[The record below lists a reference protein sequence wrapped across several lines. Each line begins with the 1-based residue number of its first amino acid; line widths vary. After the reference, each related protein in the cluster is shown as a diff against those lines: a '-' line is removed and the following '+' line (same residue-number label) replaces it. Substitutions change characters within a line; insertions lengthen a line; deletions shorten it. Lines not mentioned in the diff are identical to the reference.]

1 MLGSLLIV
9 VGVTAYSLRIT
20 RDLEGQNRLITEM
33 FSDLASRLLFS
44 GESREAERVIGII
57 NEIKIPLIITDN
69 AGRPI
74 FWNSGVTGIPD
85 VDDYELIMRQDP
97 QNPKD
102 PRIARAVKL
111 AAELDRHSE
120 PFAIMGPDGRRQ
132 GTLHYGQS
140 ALSRQVRT
148 MPYLELAIMVLFFLA
163 ILWGMQI
170 KKANDQNLLFAGMAK
185 ETAHQ
190 MGTPLTSIMGWLALL
205 QDRAPADDDTLAE
218 LAKDVERLNKVS
230 ARFSQ
235 IGSKPKLLDTGL
247 QGVIEDTIE
256 YFRRRLPHL
265 GGRVELRSEGAARN
279 VVAFNRDLMAWVFE
293 NLVKNG
299 IDALEDGKGTVAIRL
314 SDRPEGGVEIRVS
327 DTGRGIK
334 PSHRAKIFEPGFST
348 KSRGWGMGLALV
360 KRIVTQYHGG
370 RIRVESTG
378 QQGTVFS
385 LLLPGKDD

>member
-44 GESREAERVIGII
+44 GESQEAERVIGII

-132 GTLHYGQS
+132 GPT
-140 ALSRQVRT
+140 
-148 MPYLELAIMVLFFLA
+148 
-163 ILWGMQI
+163 
-170 KKANDQNLLFAGMAK
+170 N
-185 ETAHQ
+185 
-190 MGTPLTSIMGWLALL
+190 
-205 QDRAPADDDTLAE
+205 
-218 LAKDVERLNKVS
+218 
-230 ARFSQ
+230 
-235 IGSKPKLLDTGL
+235 
-247 QGVIEDTIE
+247 
-256 YFRRRLPHL
+256 
-265 GGRVELRSEGAARN
+265 GAAARC
-279 VVAFNRDLMAWVFE
+279 A
-293 NLVKNG
+293 
-299 IDALEDGKGTVAIRL
+299 
-314 SDRPEGGVEIRVS
+314 
-327 DTGRGIK
+327 
-334 PSHRAKIFEPGFST
+334 
-348 KSRGWGMGLALV
+348 GWQ
-360 KRIVTQYHGG
+360 RHC
-370 RIRVESTG
+370 R
-378 QQGTVFS
+378 
-385 LLLPGKDD
+385 